1 MKYRIIETVV
11 IDYEYIV
18 EAQSEAEAL
27 DEVSCMPES
36 EAISELAK
44 DITRVSKGVVSG

>member
-18 EAQSEAEAL
+18 EAESEKEAL
-27 DEVSCMPES
+27 DEVACMHES
-36 EAISELAK
+36 EAISELAV
-44 DITRVSKGVVSG
+44 DITRVSKGVVNG